1 MLVKIRL
8 PLVSRG
14 ISRLAQPRYFS
25 SQDDF
30 FCEAKVQQA
39 AVEHKIV
46 KLDDLRDQEDAE
58 FEYEG
63 RVNDRMTEDDY
74 ETQNL
79 MQVGAPSHP
88 H

>member
-1 MLVKIRL
+1 M
-8 PLVSRG
+8 
-14 ISRLAQPRYFS
+14 
-25 SQDDF
+25 
-30 FCEAKVQQA
+30 
-39 AVEHKIV
+39 

>member
-1 MLVKIRL
+1 MPVTDCCGLELKDCKCSDR
-8 PLVSRG
+8 SR
-14 ISRLAQPRYFS
+14 SRERREK
-25 SQDDF
+25 
-30 FCEAKVQQA
+30 EARDWQR
-39 AVEHKIV
+39 
-46 KLDDLRDQEDAE
+46 RDQEDAE